1 MRGYRASGSVS
12 ASLSASTS
20 ASLRAPESSFVGASA
35 PASSAGRWGSSSVE
49 PLQATSNRPRV
60 RPRSG
65 WRTARAVKPPEQ
77 MREVLRLQVPDE
89 TYHAAFGALLADLS
103 GPKNR
108 GYELAV

>member
-1 MRGYRASGSVS
+1 M
-12 ASLSASTS
+12 
-20 ASLRAPESSFVGASA
+20 
-35 PASSAGRWGSSSVE
+35 
-49 PLQATSNRPRV
+49 

-108 GYELAV
+108 GYELAVANRLFGQAVFPFATSSSS